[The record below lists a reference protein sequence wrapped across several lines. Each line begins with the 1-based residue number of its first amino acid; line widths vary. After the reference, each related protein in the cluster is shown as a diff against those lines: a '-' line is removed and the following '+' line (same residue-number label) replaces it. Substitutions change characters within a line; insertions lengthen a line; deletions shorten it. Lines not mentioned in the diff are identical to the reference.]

1 MLFGMTEQTPNADTE
16 RQANTA
22 KQAAERTNAD
32 KLRFV
37 PPVAA
42 LGTAFVLQVI
52 VITDTVGE
60 ALANRTPS
68 ADWDWTGYL
77 FAVLLGVAVA
87 SCAEGG
93 AAYLMDLYDRHLLAR
108 DSVWVLRL
116 AMVGYVAASGFVI
129 HWWTD
134 HRGLPAVVSWLLAG
148 MSASALFLWSRGS
161 RWRNRE
167 AMRAAGQLDPAMPR
181 LSVQAK
187 MLHPLRYLVT
197 LWLVSWEPVE
207 TTEEARGRYRQWKD
221 QRTARRQAKRSPG
234 RKPHTAQTPAT
245 VKPERPAAPARQ
257 TTPDVQSQTDATQT
271 PPADAQPSA
280 TVRPIESARR
290 AKRTNTETTEQ
301 ERANIERLK
310 NAFEDWRT
318 NMPSVRSI
326 TNLISG
332 SNYTGQKYQ
341 GLLAA
346 ERANEQ
352 RATHTT
358 QREPN
363 DAKEDATGARPVA
376 HAG

>member
-1 MLFGMTEQTPNADTE
+1 MLSVMTEQTANADTG
-16 RQANTA
+16 RQADSAQQTA
-22 KQAAERTNAD
+22 TRTPAD
-32 KLRFV
+32 RLRYV

-60 ALANRTPS
+60 ALAKRTPS

-77 FAVLLGVAVA
+77 FAALLGIAVA

-116 AMVGYVAASGFVI
+116 AMVGYVTGSALVI

-134 HRGLPAVVSWLLAG
+134 HRGLPTVVSWLLAG

-181 LSVQAK
+181 LSMQAK
-187 MLHPLRYLVT
+187 LLHPIRWAIT
-197 LWLVSWEPVE
+197 LWLVSWEPAE
-207 TTEEARGRYRQWKD
+207 TTDDARARYQQWKD
-221 QRTARRQAKRSPG
+221 ERTVRRDAKRASK
-234 RKPHTAQTPAT
+234 RKPNTSTRQTSARTVERQPAPQTAVETDTTPNTAVSAAT
-245 VKPERPAAPARQ
+245 EQPAAN
-257 TTPDVQSQTDATQT
+257 
-271 PPADAQPSA
+271 
-280 TVRPIESARR
+280 VRPIGSARR
-290 AKRTNTETTEQ
+290 VKRANGETAEQ

-310 NAFEDWRT
+310 AAFEDWQT
-318 NMPSVRSI
+318 VMPSVRKI
-326 TNLISG
+326 TDVIGG

-352 RATHTT
+352 RATQTT
-358 QREPN
+358 PREPA
-363 DAKEDATGARPVA
+363 DMEDATDTRPFA
-376 HAG
+376 HAQ